1 MSRSGKISP
10 THVPLPSQGTCA
22 SPLLYVRLKDFLYEE
37 YGARLRGVVLYG
49 SEARGEATPTSDIDV
64 LVLLDGPVRF
74 GEELRRVSMRSI
86 LSNWRSTDL
95 CMQYPW
101 PMMCTKPGVM
111 HGAGARSTR
120 ADGCDA

>member
-74 GEELRRVSMRSI
+74 GEELRRVIHALYPVQLEIDRP
-86 LSNWRSTDL
+86 LHAVPLAYDVYEAGRYAWCWRAKHEGR
-95 CMQYPW
+95 W
-101 PMMCTKPGVM
+101 V
-111 HGAGARSTR
+111 
-120 ADGCDA
+120 